1 MTIDSPLLWIGA
13 KRGARLATGPPSSLS
28 EMAPL
33 SPDNRRADALRYP
46 IFKRMMEEQFAA
58 RDLRMPFRGG
68 EIVG

>member
-1 MTIDSPLLWIGA
+1 
-13 KRGARLATGPPSSLS
+13 
-28 EMAPL
+28 MAPL